1 MTTPARKQYL
11 DIKSKHQE
19 EILLFRMGDFY
30 ETFDDD
36 AKVLARELEIALTSR
51 EMGKGERIPLA
62 GIPYH
67 ALEGYLARLVANGY
81 RVAICEQV
89 SDPTTSKGI
98 VDRKVVRIVTPG
110 TIIEESLLQQGSNN
124 YLASAVVRDSNAGI
138 AYVDITTG
146 EFAATQI
153 PLSRV
158 NSEINRL
165 APKELILAQTWSNEI
180 IMDGSLTITK
190 VDEQQFHPRWSNDI
204 LMTHFKVK
212 SLQPYG
218 CEHLPLAIQS
228 AAAIIEYIRHHQ
240 NQALAGIN
248 SLQTYSTESF
258 MILDEQTRRNLELF
272 VGGRWDSKEASLF
285 SILNRTSTPM
295 GGRMLKRWLG
305 QPLLDLD
312 ELIERQESVDWFS
325 TNPLRRDKMT
335 SLLKSMSDLERLS
348 TKVLNGNATP
358 RDLSG
363 ISESLRVFP
372 AMIQLLGE
380 CDDSWKID
388 EILNKFSN
396 NSRTSALL
404 SSSLTDQPP
413 LYPGDGNT
421 IKEGFS
427 EELDLIRNEVAE
439 AQDSMAAMESSER
452 DRTGIRSLKIGYNK
466 VFGYFIEVSRVN
478 DDLVPEEYIRKQTLV
493 ASERY
498 ITAEMK
504 QLEAE
509 ILGARNRIEEVE
521 TRIFNQICHQVSLE
535 TEGLM
540 KSAEA
545 AAMLDV
551 FDSLGTVA
559 SEKGYV
565 RPELNNLGRIVIE
578 AGRHPVVE
586 RIVDIG
592 SYIPNDTILDPKDMQ
607 LIILTGP
614 NMSGK
619 STYLRQV
626 GLITLMAQ
634 IGSFVPAKSAVIG
647 VVDRIFTRVGLQDDL
662 TVGQSTFMLE
672 MVETASILNQASHN
686 SLIIL
691 DEIGRGTSTYDGL
704 AIARSVAEYIHNHPK
719 LGCKTLFATHYHELT
734 DLSDN
739 LPRVR
744 NFHVSVTEND
754 GNVIFLRRVMP
765 GGADKSYGVHVAR
778 LAGLPSTIIN
788 RAWEVLRDLEDKG
801 SESISLEDNDS
812 GGVQL
817 SLLAEIPEYI
827 KELQLLDVM
836 SMTPLEAITKLY
848 ELQRRSQDSEI

>member
-67 ALEGYLARLVANGY
+67 ALEGYLVRLVANGY

-165 APKELILAQTWSNEI
+165 APKELILAETWSNEI
-180 IMDGSLTITK
+180 IMDGSLTITR

-363 ISESLRVFP
+363 ISKSLRVVP

-592 SYIPNDTILDPKDMQ
+592 SYIPNDTILDPEDMQ

>member
-165 APKELILAQTWSNEI
+165 APKELILAETWSNEI
-180 IMDGSLTITK
+180 IMDGSLTITR

-363 ISESLRVFP
+363 ISKSLRVVP

-565 RPELNNLGRIVIE
+565 RPELNNQGRIEIE
-578 AGRHPVVE
+578 AGSHPVVE

-801 SESISLEDNDS
+801 SELISLEDNDS

-827 KELQLLDVM
+827 KELQRLDVM

>member
-11 DIKSKHQE
+11 DIKSEHQE

-36 AKVLARELEIALTSR
+36 AKALARELEIALTSR

-180 IMDGSLTITK
+180 IMDGSLTITR

-295 GGRMLKRWLG
+295 GGRMLRRWLG

-363 ISESLRVFP
+363 ISKSLRVFP

-801 SESISLEDNDS
+801 SELISLEDNDS
-812 GGVQL
+812 GGIQL